1 MSFSRTAIARACVL
15 AGLAS
20 VSASSFAQAASQ
32 QIIVTAARFAQPV
45 DELPFG
51 VSVITAD
58 DLRSAGVTT
67 VNEALMKLLGVQGRL
82 DFYGG
87 GDYSLDLRGFGATAD
102 VNQVIV
108 LDGVKLNEADLS
120 GTRLAGIP
128 IDTVERIEV
137 IRGSAAVL
145 YGEGASGG
153 VISVTTK
160 AAAGVARRNAANLYA
175 AAGSYGLREARG
187 SGTVVLGEF
196 SFDASANKRQA
207 DNHRQNFR
215 SEVEGGALAAQWQH
229 EQLRAGVRRSYD
241 RLSTGL
247 PGGLTAAQYAAD
259 PSQTGTP
266 QHHGTIRNDLT
277 TAFARA
283 DLQGWELALDLGWR
297 DKSLN
302 DVDPAQGPF
311 GTYAY
316 DVDARTQAL
325 RARRGF
331 DTGAVKHDLIAGVDR
346 NHWRRSTTYGTAAQ
360 SSSAV
365 YLKDALTLTTGT
377 RIDIGART
385 ESLKKS
391 DGGSGTNLDDRQN
404 AWELGLTQT
413 LGAGWAVYGRAGRS
427 FRLANVDEFS
437 FFTNT
442 PIQPQTSRDL
452 ELGTRW
458 HDAKTRVEL
467 RAYRSTLRHE
477 IGFDPNAA
485 NAFGG
490 TGANTNFDPTRRQGV
505 EAEAKTAVTPTLDLG
520 LNLALRQARFTEGPY
535 NGKNVP
541 MTAKTSAAVRAA
553 WQVLP
558 QHRVDADL
566 RYVSSASPDFDNIC
580 KIPGY
585 TTLDLRYAFQHGP
598 VELALGVANATDRR
612 YYTQAFRCVGGQT
625 SSIYPEAGR
634 AFTASARWQF

>member
-1 MSFSRTAIARACVL
+1 VSFSRTAVARACALVGFAAL
-15 AGLAS
+15 
-20 VSASSFAQAASQ
+20 SASAIAQAALQ
-32 QIIVTAARFAQPV
+32 QVVITATRFAAQA
-45 DELPFG
+45 DDLPFG

-58 DLRSAGVTT
+58 DLRSSGVTT

-187 SGTVVLGEF
+187 SGTVVAGEF

-207 DNHRQNFR
+207 DNHRRNFR
-215 SEVEGGALAAQWQH
+215 SEVEGAALAAQWQH

-247 PGGLTAAQYAAD
+247 PGGLTATQYAAD
-259 PSQTGTP
+259 PEQAATP
-266 QHHGTIRNDLT
+266 DDHSTIRNDLT

-297 DKSLN
+297 DKSLGSTTTGGASN
-302 DVDPAQGPF
+302 
-311 GTYAY
+311 YAF
-316 DVDARTQAL
+316 DIDARTQAL
-325 RARRGF
+325 RARRTF
-331 DTGAVKHDLIAGVDR
+331 DTGALKHDLVAGVDR
-346 NHWRRSTTYGTAAQ
+346 NHWRRSTAFGTATQ

-365 YLKDALTLTTGT
+365 YLKDGLVLGGGT
-377 RIDIGART
+377 RIDIGTRT
-385 ESLKKS
+385 ESLKKA
-391 DGGSGTNLDDRQN
+391 DGGSGTALDDREN
-404 AWELGLTQT
+404 AWEIGLTQP
-413 LGAGWAVYGRAGRS
+413 LGGGWAVYGRAGRS

-442 PIQPQTSRDL
+442 PILPQTSRDL
-452 ELGTRW
+452 EFGTRW
-458 HDAKTRVEL
+458 HDTKTRMEL
-467 RAYRSTLRHE
+467 RAYRSVLSHE

-485 NAFGG
+485 NLFGG
-490 TGANTNFDPTRRQGV
+490 FGANTNFDPTRRQGV
-505 EAEAKTAVTPTLDLG
+505 EAEAKTALSPTVHVG

-541 MTAKTSAAVRAA
+541 LTAKTSAALRAD

-566 RYVSSASPDFDNIC
+566 RYVSSASPDFDNVC

-585 TTLDLRYAFQHGP
+585 TTLDLRYAFQQGP
-598 VELALGVANATDRR
+598 LELALGVANATNRR
-612 YYTQAFRCVGGQT
+612 YYTQAYRCVGGQT

-634 AFTASARWQF
+634 AFTASARWHF